1 MLYTVFVYPPRH
13 VHTPQTLQSMA
24 VFMLLCTLTG
34 PRY

>member
-1 MLYTVFVYPPRH
+1 MLYAVFIYPQRH
-13 VHTPQTLQSMA
+13 VHILQTLQSMA